1 MRSWSSLTA
10 EEQRY
15 LNVIAQKIGEA
26 TYIQPWALLDPD
38 KVTRLRQAATA
49 LYNAGLLIRAP
60 TELPEKSMTIWKSL
74 TTREQSY
81 VNGIAQE
88 LAYDVF
94 GMRWSRLGMNQ
105 RDALTLA
112 VARLFRNG
120 RLGRKLMTFGDPA
133 PMAYAADALD
143 GYRSVREQ
151 SIKDEQR
158 AKNQAEFLR
167 GQRVVIDLLKATQ
180 QLVEDYN
187 VLNEAVRDASQA

>member
-94 GMRWSRLGMNQ
+94 SMRWSRLGMNQ

-120 RLGRKLMTFGDPA
+120 RLGRKLMTFGDLA
-133 PMAYAADALD
+133 PDALD
-143 GYRSVREQ
+143 GYQSAREQ

>member
-1 MRSWSSLTA
+1 MRSWSSRTA
-10 EEQRY
+10 DEQRY

-49 LYNAGLLIRAP
+49 LYNAGLLSRAP
-60 TELPEKSMTIWKSL
+60 TELLEKSMTIWESL
-74 TTREQSY
+74 TTREQGY

-88 LAYDVF
+88 MADDVF
-94 GMRWSRLGMNQ
+94 GMRWSQLGMNQ

-120 RLGRKLMTFGDPA
+120 RLDRKLMTVGDPA
-133 PMAYAADALD
+133 PMAYDADALD
-143 GYRSVREQ
+143 GYQSAREQ

-158 AKNQAEFLR
+158 AKNQAALR
-167 GQRVVIDLLKATQ
+167 VDFDKLIVLLKAIEAYD
-180 QLVEDYN
+180 V
-187 VLNEAVRDASQA
+187 VNEAVRNASQA

>member
-1 MRSWSSLTA
+1 MRSWSNLTA
-10 EEQRY
+10 DEQRY
-15 LNVIAQKIGEA
+15 LNVVAQKMGEA

-38 KVTRLRQAATA
+38 KVTLLRQSVTA
-49 LYNAGLLIRAP
+49 LYNARLLSRTP

-88 LAYDVF
+88 LADDVF
-94 GMRWSRLGMNQ
+94 GMQWSRLGMNQ

-120 RLGRKLMTFGDPA
+120 RLGRKLMTFGDLA
-133 PMAYAADALD
+133 PDALD
-143 GYRSVREQ
+143 GYQSAREQ

-158 AKNQAEFLR
+158 AKKQAA
-167 GQRVVIDLLKATQ
+167 QRVDFDKLVVLLKAI
-180 QLVEDYN
+180 EAYD
-187 VLNEAVRDASQA
+187 VLNEAVRNASQA

>member
-1 MRSWSSLTA
+1 
-10 EEQRY
+10 
-15 LNVIAQKIGEA
+15 
-26 TYIQPWALLDPD
+26 
-38 KVTRLRQAATA
+38 
-49 LYNAGLLIRAP
+49 
-60 TELPEKSMTIWKSL
+60 MTIWESL

-81 VNGIAQE
+81 VNVIAQE
-88 LAYDVF
+88 MAYDVL

-105 RDALTLA
+105 RDALASA

-120 RLGRKLMTFGDPA
+120 RLDRKLMTFGDLA
-133 PMAYAADALD
+133 PDALD
-143 GYRSVREQ
+143 GYQSAREQ

-158 AKNQAEFLR
+158 AKDQAEFLR